1 MWVRIQGKGMPATID
16 FIEGTWKKFE
26 SEFPFQYSFM
36 EEDIQK
42 LYEAEGRF
50 LGVFITFAFL
60 AIFIACLGIFGL
72 ASYTATQRTKEI
84 GIRKVL
90 GASVSSIVLLLSKD
104 FTRLVL
110 ISFVI
115 AAPIAWYMMYQW
127 LQNFAYRIDIGA
139 SVFILSGL
147 VALVIAWLTVSY
159 QSIRAAIMN
168 PVKSLRN
175 E

>member
-1 MWVRIQGKGMPATID
+1 MD
-16 FIEGTWKKFE
+16 
-26 SEFPFQYSFM
+26 
-36 EEDIQK
+36 EDIEN
-42 LYEAEGRF
+42 LYQAEQRF
-50 LGVFITFAFL
+50 LGVFITFASL

-110 ISFVI
+110 LSFVV
-115 AAPIAWYMMYQW
+115 AAPIAWYMMHQW
-127 LQNFAYRIDIGA
+127 LQNFAYKIDITAG
-139 SVFILSGL
+139 VFIIAGL
-147 VALVIAWLTVSY
+147 LALCIAWLTVSY
-159 QSIRAAIMN
+159 QSIKAALMN